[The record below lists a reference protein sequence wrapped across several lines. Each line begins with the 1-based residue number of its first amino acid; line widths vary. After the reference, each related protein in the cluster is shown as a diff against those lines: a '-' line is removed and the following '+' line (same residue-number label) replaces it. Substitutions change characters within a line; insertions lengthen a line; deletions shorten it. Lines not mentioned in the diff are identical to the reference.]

1 MYLPS
6 EQAPKV
12 VPAQLGFLAIY
23 NPSLGTT
30 DETLENQIVYYS
42 SSDSRYRS
50 RQRAPQKPDDDALRE
65 EKNEQLR
72 QIGLAQG
79 MVEFG
84 RSFSDGRAV
93 DTVETEKSRI
103 VLHELEAGWWIL
115 AVSDSILQKWTLLTA
130 FLVNQPNSTPN
141 HNKDFSWER
150 QGYRAPRDDRIL
162 LSRGKAC
169 YIAPGRSFTSTFDI
183 PITSCLIHERP
194 FCAHAE
200 IKICWYTGSLLGHF
214 PFNVECP
221 HAWQSGEQP
230 VWGD

>member
-1 MYLPS
+1 MSLPT

-30 DETLENQIVYYS
+30 DETIENQIVYYS
-42 SSDSRYRS
+42 SSDLPHRS
-50 RQRAPQKPDDDALRE
+50 RQRALQKPDDDALRE
-65 EKNEQLR
+65 EHNEQLR

-115 AVSDSILQKWTLLTA
+115 AVSDTVSQEWTQLTEPP
-130 FLVNQPNSTPN
+130 VNQLDNTPN
-141 HNKDFSWER
+141 HNKDPGWER
-150 QGYRAPRDDRIL
+150 QGYRA
-162 LSRGKAC
+162 
-169 YIAPGRSFTSTFDI
+169 
-183 PITSCLIHERP
+183 
-194 FCAHAE
+194 
-200 IKICWYTGSLLGHF
+200 
-214 PFNVECP
+214 
-221 HAWQSGEQP
+221 
-230 VWGD
+230 